1 MKLENCCIQRVLSPR
16 ARILCLIALWAVVSL
31 PPVRAAES
39 APGPDLA
46 LSIAHP
52 EESSTWD
59 PTDALAIRVELQ
71 HPAIA
76 NETTPTEPLLLAP
89 AGRAWPEAV
98 SLRVTGPDGK
108 PVSWPLVRLGTS
120 VIEPLQLNLGSLP
133 AMLFVLQS
141 DASRV
146 LPSGLYTLVATLE
159 ILDGSGW
166 SGRSESPPLT
176 LEVATPTTP
185 TRDLGVSVAG
195 ASTLAVGDP
204 WIVSLQLPPLPI
216 TTAESALRSG
226 YLVRVFDASGRE
238 QPWTFEPAITLP
250 TLPDLR
256 DLLELGLSPVLAVLP
271 PEAATGVQPGTYRV
285 EASWNGGSLGPEI
298 SGSVAVTVRT
308 AEGVRGL
315 PERAQATIEQRL
327 WWVTALL
334 WRAEFSSTAEI
345 ERLTRQAAPML
356 VEAERTALEMF
367 VSDSRQMAGALAAAE
382 TFFLEG
388 DYEGAL
394 VFADLALG
402 LWTSQRI
409 AAGTPGDGPPAV
421 PLADDLEGLRLS
433 IEQRAAASPG
443 RVLPYLRSAIA
454 AARPPDL
461 TSQWAASARASSEY
475 RTTDYSAGQATGA
488 PNVSRHGD
496 NARAWAAKAAD
507 AGEEWLELTFAEPV
521 RAEGVRVIQSF
532 NPGAIIR
539 IEVSNQA
546 GAATTVWTGPDS
558 TVYPRGEIGV
568 LAVTFPPTAQ
578 PVARVKVVLDTKSVS
593 GWNEIDAVE
602 LIAAQVLDEPPYL
615 QYGAATD
622 DGRSLEFPS
631 WPAGF
636 VLQHATTL
644 SPSDWTNYAVVPPA
658 RFETATGAAFFRLLS
673 APEPPR

>member
-1 MKLENCCIQRVLSPR
+1 MRPKNSCFQRVLSPR
-16 ARILCLIALWAVVSL
+16 GRIGCLVALWALVFL
-31 PPVRAAES
+31 APARAAES
-39 APGPDLA
+39 APGPDLE

-52 EESSTWD
+52 EESVTWN

-71 HPAIA
+71 HPAITS
-76 NETTPTEPLLLAP
+76 ETVATEPLLLAP

-98 SLRVTGPDGK
+98 SLRVAGPDGH
-108 PVSWPLVRLGTS
+108 PVSWPLVRFGTS

-133 AMLFVLQS
+133 SMLFVLQS

-146 LPSGLYTLVATLE
+146 LPSGLYMLTATLE
-159 ILDGSGW
+159 ILEGGGW
-166 SGRSESPPLT
+166 TGRSESPPLT
-176 LEVATPTTP
+176 LEVASPTTP
-185 TRDLGVSVAG
+185 ARALGISVAG

-204 WIVSLQLPPLPI
+204 WIIALQLPPLLI

-226 YLVRVFDASGRE
+226 YSVRVLDSSGLE

-250 TLPDLR
+250 TLPDVR
-256 DLLELGLSPVLAVLP
+256 DLIELGLSPVFAVLP

-285 EASWNGGSLGPEI
+285 EASWSGGPLGPEI
-298 SGSVAVTVRT
+298 SGSVAITVRT
-308 AEGVRGL
+308 AENVQGQA
-315 PERAQATIEQRL
+315 ERARATIEQRL
-327 WWVTALL
+327 WWATALL

-345 ERLTRQAAPML
+345 ERLTRQAAPL
-356 VEAERTALEMF
+356 LIDAERTAIEMF
-367 VSDSRQMAGALAAAE
+367 VGASRRMDGALAAAE
-382 TFFLEG
+382 TYLLEG

-394 VFADLALG
+394 VFADLAIG

-409 AAGTPGDGPPAV
+409 AAETPGDDPPPV
-421 PLADDLEGLRLS
+421 PLAEDLEGLRLS
-433 IEQRAAASPG
+433 IEQRAAAAPG
-443 RVLPYLRSAIA
+443 RVLPYLRSAISS
-454 AARPPDL
+454 ARSPDL
-461 TSQWAASARASSEY
+461 TTQWAASARASSEY
-475 RTTDYSAGQATGA
+475 RATDYSAGQATGA

-496 NARAWAAKAAD
+496 NARAWASKAAD

-521 RAEGVRVIQSF
+521 RAQGVRVVQSF

-539 IEVSNQA
+539 IEVSAEA

-602 LIAAQVLDEPPYL
+602 LIAAQVPDEPPRL
-615 QYGAATD
+615 QYGLAQ
-622 DGRSLEFPS
+622 DGSGSLEFLP

-636 VLQHATTL
+636 VLQHATSL
-644 SPSDWTNYAVVPPA
+644 SSADWTNYAVVPPA

-673 APEPPR
+673 AP

>member
-108 PVSWPLVRLGTS
+108 PVSWPLVRFGTS
-120 VIEPLQLNLGSLP
+120 LIEPLRLNLGSLP

-166 SGRSESPPLT
+166 TGRSESPPLT
-176 LEVATPTTP
+176 LEVATPATP
-185 TRDLGVSVAG
+185 PRDLGVSVAG

-271 PEAATGVQPGTYRV
+271 PEANRRAAGDLPRGGVLEWRV
-285 EASWNGGSLGPEI
+285 AGP
-298 SGSVAVTVRT
+298 RN
-308 AEGVRGL
+308 
-315 PERAQATIEQRL
+315 QRL
-327 WWVTALL
+327 RCGH
-334 WRAEFSSTAEI
+334 RAH
-345 ERLTRQAAPML
+345 
-356 VEAERTALEMF
+356 
-367 VSDSRQMAGALAAAE
+367 G
-382 TFFLEG
+382 G
-388 DYEGAL
+388 GC
-394 VFADLALG
+394 
-402 LWTSQRI
+402 
-409 AAGTPGDGPPAV
+409 AGTAG
-421 PLADDLEGLRLS
+421 
-433 IEQRAAASPG
+433 ASPG
-443 RVLPYLRSAIA
+443 DHRTASLVGHRAALACRVQL
-454 AARPPDL
+454 DGGD
-461 TSQWAASARASSEY
+461 RASHAPG
-475 RTTDYSAGQATGA
+475 RT
-488 PNVSRHGD
+488 
-496 NARAWAAKAAD
+496 D
-507 AGEEWLELTFAEPV
+507 AG
-521 RAEGVRVIQSF
+521 
-532 NPGAIIR
+532 
-539 IEVSNQA
+539 
-546 GAATTVWTGPDS
+546 
-558 TVYPRGEIGV
+558 RG
-568 LAVTFPPTAQ
+568 
-578 PVARVKVVLDTKSVS
+578 
-593 GWNEIDAVE
+593 
-602 LIAAQVLDEPPYL
+602 
-615 QYGAATD
+615 
-622 DGRSLEFPS
+622 
-631 WPAGF
+631 
-636 VLQHATTL
+636 
-644 SPSDWTNYAVVPPA
+644 
-658 RFETATGAAFFRLLS
+658 
-673 APEPPR
+673 